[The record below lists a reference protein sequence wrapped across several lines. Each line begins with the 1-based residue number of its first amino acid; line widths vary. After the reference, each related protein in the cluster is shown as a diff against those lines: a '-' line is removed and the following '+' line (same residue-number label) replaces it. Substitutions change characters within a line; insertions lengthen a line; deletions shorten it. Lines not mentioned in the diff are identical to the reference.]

1 MKLPFELIDYVVIHE
16 LAHTVEMN
24 HSEAFWALVARGDT
38 QYKQHRKLLKQESPS
53 I

>member
-1 MKLPFELIDYVVIHE
+1 MKLPFELIDYVIIHE

-24 HSEAFWALVARGDT
+24 HSQEFWALVEKGDPLFR
-38 QYKQHRKLLKQESPS
+38 QHRRSLKQEAPS